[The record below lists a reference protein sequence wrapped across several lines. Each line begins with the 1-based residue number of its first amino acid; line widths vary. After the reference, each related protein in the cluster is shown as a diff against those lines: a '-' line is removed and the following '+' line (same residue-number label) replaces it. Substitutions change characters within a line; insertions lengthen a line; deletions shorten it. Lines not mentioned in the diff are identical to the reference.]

1 MLALCLASALAVGG
15 AQPGSRAANR
25 LVRARSVPRAR
36 VVAGQM
42 AEPSN
47 DKLPEPRRIGDDA
60 VPGSDG
66 WGEGLDDSLTEYAT
80 TNELSDMK
88 LRVMEF
94 QAEIDE
100 KKTVVRTEEMVAEEE
115 GAGGLLGIGLT
126 VPEFMVG
133 AIKSVPQYEVPLP
146 AALLKKVSLSLLGL
160 VLFYVLVE
168 VVDGVLLE
176 ALRPI
181 VKWQVDRQPML

>member
-1 MLALCLASALAVGG
+1 MLAAMLLLVSALSVSGV
-15 AQPGSRAANR
+15 QLGSRASNSLLR
-25 LVRARSVPRAR
+25 TRSTPRAR
-36 VVAGQM
+36 VLAGQM

-47 DKLPEPRRIGDDA
+47 EKVPVPPTIG
-60 VPGSDG
+60 GEG
-66 WGEGLDDSLTEYAT
+66 WGEGLDESQIDFAT
-80 TNELSDMK
+80 TEELSDMK

-100 KKTVVRTEEMVAEEE
+100 KKTVVRSEEMVAEEE
-115 GAGGLLGIGLT
+115 GAGGLLGVGLT

-133 AIKSVPQYEVPLP
+133 AIKSIPQYEVPLP
-146 AALLKKVSLSLLGL
+146 AVLLKKVAFSFFGL
-160 VLFYVLVE
+160 IFFYLLVE

>member
-1 MLALCLASALAVGG
+1 MAVTLFLACALSAGG
-15 AQPGSRAANR
+15 VQLGSRVSSS
-25 LVRARSVPRAR
+25 LLCARSVPRAR

-42 AEPSN
+42 AEPSS
-47 DKLPEPRRIGDDA
+47 DKLPEPKRIGGD
-60 VPGSDG
+60 VPGEDG
-66 WGEGLDDSLTEYAT
+66 WGEGLDDSLAEYAT

-88 LRVMEF
+88 QRVMEF

-100 KKTVVRTEEMVAEEE
+100 KKTVVRSEEMVAEEE

-133 AIKSVPQYEVPLP
+133 AIKSIPQYEVPLP
-146 AALLKKVSLSLLGL
+146 AALLKKITVSLLGL